1 MPATTHDLLLEIGVE
16 ELPARFC
23 PPALEQLKTRAAAAL
38 AAARLDHGEIVTI
51 GTPRRL
57 VLLVRDLAA
66 RQADREI
73 LSRGPATRI
82 AFDAAG
88 KPTRAAEGFARG
100 QGVSVDDLFV
110 QADEKGIAYVYAR
123 RHEAGR
129 SADAI
134 LPSLLR
140 DLIDAL
146 EFPQSMRWGTHS
158 MRFARPIRWLLCL
171 LDDRVVPFEVEGIA
185 TARDTRGLRA

>member
-1 MPATTHDLLLEIGVE
+1 MAVNTHDVLLEIGVE

-23 PPALEQLKTRAAAAL
+23 APALEQLKVSAAAAM
-38 AAARLDHGEIVTI
+38 AAARLAHGEIVTI

-66 RQADREI
+66 RQADRDI

-88 KPTRAAEGFARG
+88 KPTRGAEGFARG
-100 QGVSVDDLFV
+100 QGGSVDYLSIP
-110 QADEKGIAYVYAR
+110 ADEKGVAYVYAR
-123 RHEAGR
+123 RHDAGR

-146 EFPQSMRWGTHS
+146 
-158 MRFARPIRWLLCL
+158 
-171 LDDRVVPFEVEGIA
+171 
-185 TARDTRGLRA
+185 